1 MPLVANITLAVYISL
16 VTSAVNGQT
25 VASLGAGG
33 TRASDSVSVCDL
45 NIAFANSDTVV
56 TTGSSSK
63 VTLGLRLLS
72 KVDEDLINHFKKA
85 WAISKAGF
93 DTCEGVVIIFLTKEG
108 RYVGRSPG
116 VSNEFEQATFK
127 WDPATIA
134 IVHTHPNVI
143 NARPSVIDEAAAERL
158 GIPIFTITNRGMY
171 VYNPT
176 TRKTS
181 RVMDDMDWLE
191 PSKWASRVERH
202 PTPLD
207 EYSDL
212 SY

>member
-1 MPLVANITLAVYISL
+1 MPLDSRISFAVLILLVVSTAAAQTGPSSSSAGKQAGDAVY
-16 VTSAVNGQT
+16 
-25 VASLGAGG
+25 
-33 TRASDSVSVCDL
+33 VCDL
-45 NIAFANSDTVV
+45 NVALANSDTVD
-56 TTGSSSK
+56 TTGFCSK

-72 KVDEDLINHFKKA
+72 RVDEDLISQFKKA
-85 WAISKAGF
+85 WAIAKAGF
-93 DTCEGVVIIFLTKEG
+93 DTCEGVVIVVLTKDG

-116 VSNEFEQATFK
+116 VSNEFEQASFR

-134 IVHTHPNVI
+134 IVHTHPNLI
-143 NARPSVIDEAAAERL
+143 NARPSGIDEAAAERL

-181 RVMDDMDWLE
+181 RVMQDMDWLE